1 MEQRKKQ
8 WGDRRDGWWLRE
20 LPGMTQFTPHL
31 YPNRAD
37 NEAYINVD
45 IDLRPLDAYLAK
57 KNAGRAEDKYTY
69 FHLIS
74 AAIGKAFVLR
84 PKMNRFIA
92 YNRVYQR
99 KYISVAFVVKKKF
112 EDRSEEGLAFQ
123 YFDQDSTLDGYHQDL
138 MQTIHQCRRT
148 DVKDPSSGM
157 MDKLVRLPDPFCGW

>member
-1 MEQRKKQ
+1 MN
-8 WGDRRDGWWLRE
+8 
-20 LPGMTQFTPHL
+20 QFMPHL

-57 KNAGRAEDKYTY
+57 KNEGRTEDKYTY
-69 FHLIS
+69 FHIVC

-99 KYISVAFVVKKKF
+99 KDISVAFVVKKKF
-112 EDRSEEGLAFQ
+112 EDKSEEGLAFQ
-123 YFDQDSTLDGYHQDL
+123 RFNEDSTIDAFHDDL
-138 MQTIHQCRRT
+138 VKVIHQTRRD
-148 DVKDPSSGM
+148 DVKDTSSDA
-157 MDKLVRLPDPFCGW
+157 MDTLVKLPGPCCGW